1 MKKGRD
7 YIMFLEDIVDS
18 AEKIAEYTKGI
29 TVEDFLVNEKTK
41 DAVVM
46 RIQIIGEAVKH
57 LPSELKR
64 KHKGI
69 NWKKSIKLRN
79 IFIHDYFGINCRRL
93 WKTAK
98 VEIPELKSKISKVL
112 AEELKMEK
120 LI

>member
-7 YIMFLEDIVDS
+7 YVMFLEDIIGS

-29 TVEDFLVNEKTK
+29 TVENFLVNEQTK
-41 DAVVM
+41 DAVIM
-46 RIQIIGEAVKH
+46 RIQIIGEAVKN
-57 LPSELKR
+57 LPADLKR
-64 KHKGI
+64 KHTEI
-69 NWKKSIKLRN
+69 DWKKVIKLRN

-98 VEIPELKSKISKVL
+98 VEIPDLNEKIVKILENFKVN
-112 AEELKMEK
+112 K